1 MGTHKAAW
9 GCFLWAGRRDNGTTS
24 QHRGMGHHDEQIYV
38 GVWGRERK
46 NASCPME
53 KDRFEEVKVAR
64 NGLMGSMVMSGFR
77 LPTRAMS
84 AAVVNVKVQGSC
96 YH

>member
-1 MGTHKAAW
+1 
-9 GCFLWAGRRDNGTTS
+9 
-24 QHRGMGHHDEQIYV
+24 
-38 GVWGRERK
+38 
-46 NASCPME
+46 ME

-77 LPTRAMS
+77 LPARAMS
-84 AAVVNVKVQGSC
+84 AAVVSVKVQGSC